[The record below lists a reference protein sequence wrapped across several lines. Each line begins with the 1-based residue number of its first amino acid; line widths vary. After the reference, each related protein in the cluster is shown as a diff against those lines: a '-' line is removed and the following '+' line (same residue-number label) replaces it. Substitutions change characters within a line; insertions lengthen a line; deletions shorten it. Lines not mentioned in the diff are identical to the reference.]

1 MIELYHQRWELEIT
15 IDEVKTHLRERP
27 VLRSQTAAGVIQEIE
42 GLLLAHYVVR
52 TLMVEAAKREGL
64 DPRRLSFTG
73 TLKILRWRMMECP
86 KSEPGMRRWYEDL
99 LEEIAQ
105 EKLDRRRDRVNPRV
119 IKRKMSKWAKKRPC
133 HRHYPQPKKTFRQ
146 SIEMLD

>member
-1 MIELYHQRWELEIT
+1 
-15 IDEVKTHLRERP
+15 
-27 VLRSQTAAGVIQEIE
+27 
-42 GLLLAHYVVR
+42 
-52 TLMVEAAKREGL
+52 
-64 DPRRLSFTG
+64 
-73 TLKILRWRMMECP
+73 MECP